1 MLDRA
6 ARERLRTL
14 TRDNADS
21 VARHLVVAGLSLDS
35 DPESAYLHAKAAQR
49 RAGRVDV
56 VREAVALTAYATGRY
71 AEALREVRTVRR
83 LSGVDAHRA
92 IEADCERGLGRPE
105 RALAL
110 TSSPEV
116 ARLPRADQ
124 VELAIVASGARLDL
138 GEAEAALLVLD
149 SPVVAAVTD
158 PDVRA
163 RIAEARA
170 DVLQAMGRADEAAQV
185 LEQAGVSRE
194 VLEDEVVVIDLADE
208 AVEEH
213 VVPEVADEVD
223 LVEEAVEDDVVHD
236 VADHVDLADAVL
248 EEEDSE
254 A

>member
-1 MLDRA
+1 MLDRS
-6 ARERLRTL
+6 ARQRLRTL
-14 TRDNADS
+14 SRDNAES

-56 VREAVALTAYATGRY
+56 VREAVALTAYATERY

-110 TSSPEV
+110 TSAPEV
-116 ARLPRADQ
+116 AQLPRAEQ

-138 GEAEAALLVLD
+138 GEPEAALLALD
-149 SPVVAAVTD
+149 SPVVSAVTD

-170 DVLQAMGRADEAAQV
+170 EVLEAMGRADEAAQV
-185 LEQAGVSRE
+185 LERAGVSRQVPE
-194 VLEDEVVVIDLADE
+194 EEVVVIDLADE
-208 AVEEH
+208 
-213 VVPEVADEVD
+213 VA
-223 LVEEAVEDDVVHD
+223 EDDVVHD
-236 VADHVDLADAVL
+236 VADEVV